1 MDGQSDHHCPGCGTA
16 LKSNPRY
23 PWYFCNDCR
32 ERAED
37 CEGRRLVFG
46 NAAVSGGLSW
56 RYADMPSLRDD
67 GALRVLCLISGRPA
81 VVSEARFGGVVAQ
94 PLTGDHGPAGQD
106 HTVDLTRPHTLQK
119 ARERLIQA

>member
-1 MDGQSDHHCPGCGTA
+1 MSGQADHHCPGCGAA
-16 LKSNPRY
+16 LTSNPRY

-56 RYADMPSLRDD
+56 RYADDPARRDD
-67 GALRVLCLISGRPA
+67 RALRVLCLIAGRP
-81 VVSEARFGGVVAQ
+81 VIVSEARFGGVVAQ
-94 PLTGDHGPAGQD
+94 PLTGDGRPSDLA
-106 HTVDLTRPHTLQK
+106 HTVDLTRPHLLQG
-119 ARERLIQA
+119 ARERLTQV